1 MAIDSSFVQDI
12 IAAHQ
17 AGLAEFNAKQDRA
30 HQKLLREFQ
39 IKSLRHEQDREKL
52 HDLAENLGI
61 AQALHGQQAQ
71 TPGQPGGTATTE
83 TPVFQPPDIVPA
95 GDKAREPAPSDLR
108 PGGLAAGLQAIIN
121 RSAPLKPMPIQGIP
135 ESVAGPT
142 APFQDINVGE
152 GDSAVQIPGTNLEQT
167 ISAQMAAEAR
177 KRRGELEGSIAQKQ
191 VDAAFAPPIVKP
203 VDSELVDRSGNV
215 LSPGTPKPDTFDK
228 EQSLANAMYRDTNK
242 LSPNAPLSEL
252 QKGQARAFYNQTVK
266 KDPDAAAQLTALRNL
281 EMASRQMSL
290 SQQPTP
296 AQAQQVADDLVK
308 HRIAPEQMAQMF
320 GGFGPAGQNFK
331 RMVYAEAKKLDSEF
345 DFEQAAS
352 EYGLVKSPAFQTT
365 VRYMD
370 SVQSSI
376 PQLLAASDKL
386 ARTNIQS
393 INRVLNVAKDQ
404 TGGVDV
410 KRFNTD
416 RVLLADE
423 IAKILQGGGTGG
435 ATSDAKLR
443 QAEDILKSEDSPAQI
458 KTALEEVQGLISS
471 RRVALT
477 KGTYLANG
485 TQPAGVSPGS
495 LYSPT
500 SRPGTEGAAKPT
512 TFTMPDG
519 TVLALGSDGKYY
531 ATK

>member
-1 MAIDSSFVQDI
+1 MSSMTERI

-17 AGLAEFNAKQDRA
+17 AGLSERRAEEDQA
-30 HQKLLREFQ
+30 HQREIRQFQ
-39 IKSLRHEQDREKL
+39 IKQLKHEQDRLKL

-61 AQALHGQQAQ
+61 GQAMHQMQMQ
-71 TPGQPGGTATTE
+71 MPGEAGGTATTE
-83 TPVFQPPDIVPA
+83 TPVIQPGDMTPA
-95 GDKAREPAPSDLR
+95 AKDVQAPTSLAPA
-108 PGGLAAGLQAIIN
+108 LQAIMN
-121 RSAPLKPMPIQGIP
+121 RPAPMQPMPIQGIP

-142 APFQDINVGE
+142 APYPDINIGE
-152 GDSAVQIPGTNLEQT
+152 GDSAVHMPGTNQEQT
-167 ISAQMAAEAR
+167 IAAQWVADAR
-177 KRRGELEGSIAQKQ
+177 KRRADLEGLIAQKR
-191 VDAAFAPPIVKP
+191 VDAAFAAPIVKP

-215 LSPGTPKPDTFDK
+215 LSPGTPKTDTFDK
-228 EQSLANAMYRDTNK
+228 EQSLANATYRDANK
-242 LSPNAPLSEL
+242 LPPNAPLSKL
-252 QKGQARAFYNQTVK
+252 QEAQARAFYNQTVK
-266 KDPDAAAQLTALRNL
+266 KDPEAAAQLTSLRNL
-281 EMASRQMSL
+281 EMATRQLSL

-296 AQAQQVADDLVK
+296 EQAKQVAEDLVK

-331 RMVYAEAKKLDSEF
+331 RMVYSEAKNLDPEF

-376 PQLLAASDKL
+376 PQLLTASDKL
-386 ARTNIQS
+386 ARTNVQS
-393 INRVLNVAKDQ
+393 INKVLNFAKDQ
-404 TGGVDV
+404 TGGIDV

-458 KTALEEVQGLISS
+458 KTALEEVQGLISL
-471 RRVALT
+471 RRAALT
-477 KGTYLANG
+477 RGTYLANG
-485 TQPAGVSPGS
+485 TQSGGTGGAGNAGNP
-495 LYSPT
+495 Y
-500 SRPGTEGAAKPT
+500 R
-512 TFTMPDG
+512 
-519 TVLALGSDGKYY
+519 
-531 ATK
+531 